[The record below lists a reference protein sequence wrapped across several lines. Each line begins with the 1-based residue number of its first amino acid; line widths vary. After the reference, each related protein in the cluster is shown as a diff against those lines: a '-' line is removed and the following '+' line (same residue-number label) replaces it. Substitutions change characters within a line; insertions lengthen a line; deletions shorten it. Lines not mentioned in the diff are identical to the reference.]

1 MKKIISLVLC
11 LCMGMGLMAGCAA
24 DEETTYATVPSSAQ
38 PTTAAEAPSEKS
50 TENEKPVKITL
61 SEVAHSVFYAP
72 QYVALELGFFE
83 EEGLEVELIN
93 GNGADKVMTSVI
105 SGEAQIGL
113 AGPEACIYL
122 YNQGKENHGVIFGQL
137 TKRDG
142 SFLVGREK
150 EENFTWENL
159 RSKEVIGGRKGGVPE
174 MTLEYVLSQNG
185 VKPHED
191 VTIDTS
197 VQFALMAGAF
207 TGGQGDYVALFEPT
221 ASMVEQE
228 GKGYVLTSIGK
239 DSGEIPYTAYFC
251 SKEYMAENPDVIQK
265 FTNAVYKGQKWV
277 MEHTPEE
284 VAEYMQPYF
293 TDSSLEILTKV
304 AQRYKDIDAWC
315 TDPVMTE
322 ESLERLQVVMENA
335 GELEKRADY
344 NAIVNNEF
352 ANISID
358 NIK

>member
-1 MKKIISLVLC
+1 MKKFISLALC
-11 LCMGMGLMAGCAA
+11 LCMGMGLFAA
-24 DEETTYATVPSSAQ
+24 SAQ
-38 PTTAAEAPSEKS
+38 KGEPTCETGTTTTAAAEKPTETPTEAQ
-50 TENEKPVKITL
+50 KPVKITL

-83 EEGLEVELIN
+83 EEGLEVDLIN

-150 EENFTWENL
+150 EENFKWENL
-159 RSKEVIGGRKGGVPE
+159 RGKEVIGGRKGGVPE
-174 MTLEYVLSQNG
+174 MTLEYVLAQNG

-191 VTIDTS
+191 VMIDTS

-228 GKGYVLTSIGK
+228 GKGYVLTSIGE

-251 SKEYMAENPDVIQK
+251 SKEYMAENPEVIQK

-315 TDPVMTE
+315 KDPVMTE
-322 ESLERLQVVMENA
+322 EALERLQVVMENA

-344 NAIVNNEF
+344 NAIVNNDF
-352 ANISID
+352 AKTSMN